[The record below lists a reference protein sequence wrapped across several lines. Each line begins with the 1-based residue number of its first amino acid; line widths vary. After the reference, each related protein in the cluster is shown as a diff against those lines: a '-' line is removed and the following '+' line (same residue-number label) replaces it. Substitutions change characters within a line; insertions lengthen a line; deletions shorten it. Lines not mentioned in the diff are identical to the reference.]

1 MAKIVDV
8 NKETLK
14 MLQAESKE
22 ALLANLARVFGDQ
35 SYEVFREQLI
45 SLAEG
50 KYLFE
55 SEAVNHTLR
64 NNEIHGGKLQFLAAI
79 LTKH

>member
-14 MLQAESKE
+14 MFQAESKE
-22 ALLANLARVFGDQ
+22 ALLANLVRVFGDQ

-50 KYLFE
+50 K
-55 SEAVNHTLR
+55 
-64 NNEIHGGKLQFLAAI
+64 
-79 LTKH
+79 